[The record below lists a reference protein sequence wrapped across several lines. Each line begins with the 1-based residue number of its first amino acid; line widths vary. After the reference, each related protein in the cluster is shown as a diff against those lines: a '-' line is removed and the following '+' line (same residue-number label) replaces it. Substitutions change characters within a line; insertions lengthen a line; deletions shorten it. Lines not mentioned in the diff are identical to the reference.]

1 MNVRELVMMKV
12 KDIMNSNAVCAEVPG
27 SREQVLSILQEK
39 RISGVPVVKKGS
51 KKLVGIITREDFFKH
66 PEEDQLALI
75 MNTNVVTTTPETP
88 MEECLKIMVS
98 KKYRRLPVVVG
109 EELQGIIT
117 VGDIVN
123 KIMTKSKENG
133 KVKDYMRRNVF
144 SCWGNTPV
152 RIASMIMH
160 MANEYAALVM
170 DNQEKIVGIV
180 SNTDLIRL
188 TEVKIEETKSV
199 LKSGSE
205 SQEWDWETSSVLYIT
220 KGKIA
225 LPSMPLY
232 KIMIS
237 PPITISETATIA
249 ECASKMQ
256 KHDIDQMPVINVK
269 DEIVGMVFDI
279 DLLRSIT
286 L

>member
-1 MNVRELVMMKV
+1 MKV
-12 KDIMNSNAVCAEVPG
+12 KDIMNAKPVCAEVPG
-27 SREQVLSILQEK
+27 NREQVLSILQEK
-39 RISGVPVVKKGS
+39 RISGMPVVKKGS
-51 KKLVGIITREDFFKH
+51 KKLAGIITREDLFKH

-75 MNTNVVTTTPETP
+75 MNANVITTTPDTP

-109 EELQGIIT
+109 DELQGIIT
-117 VGDIVN
+117 VGDIVH
-123 KIMTKSKENG
+123 KIVTKSEGNG
-133 KVKDYMRRNVF
+133 RVKDYMRRNVF

-152 RIASMIMH
+152 RIASKIMH
-160 MANEYAALVM
+160 MANEYVTLVM
-170 DNQEKIVGIV
+170 DNEEKIVGII

-225 LPSMPLY
+225 LPSMPIH

-237 PPITISETATIA
+237 PPITISETASIT

-256 KHDIDQMPVINVK
+256 KHDIDQMPVTNAK
-269 DEIVGMVFDI
+269 DEIVGMIFDI
-279 DLLRSIT
+279 DLLRSVT